1 MRIRKVYQGNL
12 ADNKIVNAASNSQ
25 TNTYSCD
32 YINKLPKVD
41 ELLSATTTSDTY
53 TISDIEQYNL
63 IVVVAGNGNS
73 QRWGRNSMI
82 LPVNEIKKAYGD
94 LSSLSYELRVWA
106 TSTTSALKFAFPS
119 KTSVVIT
126 CDGDRTGLLGLYGVK
141 L

>member
-12 ADNKIVNAASNSQ
+12 ADNKIVNTASNSQ

-41 ELLSATTTSDTY
+41 ELLSATTTSNTY
-53 TISDIEQYNL
+53 QISDIEQYDL
-63 IVVVAGNGNS
+63 ILVVAGNGNM

-82 LPVNEIKKAYGD
+82 LSVAEIKKLYGD
-94 LSSLSYELRVWA
+94 LSTLSYALRVWA
-106 TSTTSALKFAFPS
+106 TSTTSTLNFAFPS
-119 KTSVVIT
+119 KTSVVIS
-126 CDGDRTGLLGLYGVK
+126 CDGDRTGLLGIYGVK